1 MRIFYFCAA
10 FRPSIGGLEVL
21 SEEFATAMSR
31 RGHRIVVVTTCPAS
45 EKPGESSWR
54 GVTVHR
60 LDLRRPLAER
70 DLPALR
76 VLHGQ
81 LREIRQSLRPDV
93 IHWNESGPSSFFFP
107 YARESSV
114 APALFALHEPFIAR
128 KPDGIKRKALSRADW
143 VVAVSH
149 SLMNDARETEP
160 AILNRS
166 CTIHNAL
173 PAPEIAPTALPF
185 DPPTLLCI
193 GRVVPEKG
201 FDLALRAM
209 SRLRRNWPKARLVIA
224 GDGYE
229 KKRLDALTMS
239 LELGDC
245 VEMTG
250 WIDPSTIPNVI
261 NRATIVLMPGRWKE
275 PFGLVALQ
283 AAQMGRP
290 VIATG
295 VGGVPEVV
303 VDRSTG
309 LIVPPESDAAL
320 ADAIDALLA
329 DPARTVDMGLKARH
343 RAEREFSFDRF
354 LDRYE
359 TLYRDLA
366 AQPPIISRGAS

>member
-21 SEEFATAMSR
+21 SEEFATAMSQ
-31 RGHRIVVVTTCPAS
+31 RGHRIAVVTTCPWS

-81 LREIRQSLRPDV
+81 LRDIRHSLQPDV
-93 IHWNESGPSSFFFP
+93 IHWNESGPSTFFFP
-107 YARESSV
+107 YARESSA
-114 APALFALHEPFIAR
+114 APALFALHEPFITR

-160 AILNRS
+160 AILSRS
-166 CTIHNAL
+166 STIHNAL
-173 PAPEIAPTALPF
+173 PAPEVAPTALPF
-185 DPPTLLCI
+185 DPPILLCI
-193 GRVVPEKG
+193 GRMVPEKG

-209 SRLRRNWPKARLVIA
+209 SRLRQNWPTARLVIA
-224 GDGYE
+224 GDGCE
-229 KKRLDALTMS
+229 RKRLDALTAS
-239 LELGDC
+239 LELCDR

-250 WIDPSTIPNVI
+250 WIDPSTIPDLI
-261 NRATIVLMPGRWKE
+261 NQATVVLVPGRWKE

-290 VIATG
+290 VIATR

-303 VDRSTG
+303 VDGSTG

-320 ADAIDALLA
+320 ADAVNDLLA
-329 DPARTVDMGLKARH
+329 DPARTVEMGLKARC
-343 RAEREFSFDRF
+343 RAQQEFSFDRF

-366 AQPPIISRGAS
+366 AQPPMASRRAP